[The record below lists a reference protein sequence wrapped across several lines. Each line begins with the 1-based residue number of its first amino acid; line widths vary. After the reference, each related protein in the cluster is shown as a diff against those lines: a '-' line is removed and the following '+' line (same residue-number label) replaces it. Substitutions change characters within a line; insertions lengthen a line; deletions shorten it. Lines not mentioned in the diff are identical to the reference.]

1 MSRHFTEE
9 EAVLRIGEVCE
20 VSGRAVTI
28 LVDKNK
34 NLSDLF
40 YHGKILRNV
49 SVGSFM
55 ALLIKSKVGWSLPN
69 PPGGLS

>member
-34 NLSDLF
+34 
-40 YHGKILRNV
+40 I
-49 SVGSFM
+49 SVTCF
-55 ALLIKSKVGWSLPN
+55 IREKF
-69 PPGGLS
+69 